1 MELAEVQKKVEGRV
15 VEEMVVEG
23 ILVERFDNK
32 ETFIQI
38 IQYWRPTASFIFRW
52 FIAFPF

>member
-1 MELAEVQKKVEGRV
+1 MQKKVE

-32 ETFIQI
+32 ETIVKG
-38 IQYWRPTASFIFRW
+38 
-52 FIAFPF
+52 

>member
-1 MELAEVQKKVEGRV
+1 MQKKVE

-32 ETFIQI
+32 ETIVKGL
-38 IQYWRPTASFIFRW
+38 
-52 FIAFPF
+52 

>member
-1 MELAEVQKKVEGRV
+1 MQKKVEGRV

-38 IQYWRPTASFIFRW
+38 IQY
-52 FIAFPF
+52 

>member
-1 MELAEVQKKVEGRV
+1 MELAEVQKKVE

-32 ETFIQI
+32 ETIVKGI
-38 IQYWRPTASFIFRW
+38 
-52 FIAFPF
+52 